1 MDDTIKLTLELALE
15 VRALH
20 RRQPDDKRNRSRTG
34 EECECEELRLR
45 RGSPLQ
51 FVITAVVP
59 LINQYSD
66 NQIRR

>member
-20 RRQPDDKRNRSRTG
+20 RGRPDDKRNRSRTG

-45 RGSPLQ
+45 RGCEEHG
-51 FVITAVVP
+51 IAVKTTIGVT
-59 LINQYSD
+59 
-66 NQIRR
+66 